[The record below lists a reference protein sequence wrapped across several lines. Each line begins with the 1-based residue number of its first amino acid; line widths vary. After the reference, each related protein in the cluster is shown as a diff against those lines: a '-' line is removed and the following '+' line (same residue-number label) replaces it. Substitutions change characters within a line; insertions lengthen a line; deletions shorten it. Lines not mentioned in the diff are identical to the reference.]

1 MNVFNNVIY
10 LVGSITTILSIVLC
24 VVLMITRKSKNE
36 KGERI
41 ELENKSKEN
50 PWSLGTCIA
59 GVFVAGTGV
68 ALMYAPADLV
78 GYIDQ

>member
-24 VVLMITRKSKNE
+24 VVLMITHKSKNE

-41 ELENKSKEN
+41 ELENKSKEK
-50 PWSLGTCIA
+50 PWSLRTWIA
-59 GVFVAGTGV
+59 GVFFAGTGV
-68 ALMYAPADLV
+68 ALM
-78 GYIDQ
+78 